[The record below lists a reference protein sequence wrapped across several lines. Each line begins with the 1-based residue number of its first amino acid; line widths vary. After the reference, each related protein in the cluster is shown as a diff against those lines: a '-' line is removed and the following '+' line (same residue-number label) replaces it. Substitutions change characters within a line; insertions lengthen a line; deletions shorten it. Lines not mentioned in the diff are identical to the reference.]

1 MRYLVWVSVEVKI
14 LQETSS
20 KFTEQEIVR
29 VIDGPQT
36 PIGVIV
42 GTCACTEWT
51 HWGREGTGVGEEGR
65 GEEGIENK
73 GYYNNVPKQIIF
85 TVPALENI

>member
-1 MRYLVWVSVEVKI
+1 MGE
-14 LQETSS
+14 E
-20 KFTEQEIVR
+20 
-29 VIDGPQT
+29 
-36 PIGVIV
+36 
-42 GTCACTEWT
+42 
-51 HWGREGTGVGEEGR
+51 GRGEEGR